1 MNAIFVLVSKL
12 CVEYTSCMVSSVSV
26 CDERWPE
33 VGAVCI
39 VSILKVN
46 CSKVW
51 QPFSLPRQVPGC
63 KLKQTG
69 KRL

>member
-1 MNAIFVLVSKL
+1 MHKCTLEVWRLDCKL
-12 CVEYTSCMVSSVSV
+12 LSSVSV

-51 QPFSLPRQVPGC
+51 QPFPLPGQVPGC

-69 KRL
+69 KGF